1 MESRL
6 RTRHSSQ
13 EDREVYVELAEHE
26 LEEEEE
32 LFSGIMWRSM
42 ALLQQ
47 LLKCGS

>member
-1 MESRL
+1 MLQMESRL

-32 LFSGIMWRSM
+32 ELFFRDDVEE
-42 ALLQQ
+42 
-47 LLKCGS
+47 CGHNY